1 MIKITAYILN
11 LFAPVVNWLGLF
23 GLGYMMEE
31 ENLQMFG
38 VWGVFALL
46 GLIFGL
52 RAYKLDI
59 PPRWFWSKSKND
71 LFRFSVAAVLGYAVS
86 IAMWPSAIYFV
97 TSFLGDII
105 SNMNV

>member
-11 LFAPVVNWLGLF
+11 LFAPVVNPLGLMGF
-23 GLGYMMEE
+23 FYIMSEANFL
-31 ENLQMFG
+31 MFG
-38 VWGVFALL
+38 VLGVFALL
-46 GLIFGL
+46 GLVFGL

-59 PPRWFWSKSKND
+59 APRWFWSKSKND
-71 LFRFSVAAVLGYAVS
+71 LFRFSVSAVLGYAVS

-97 TSFLGDII
+97 TSFLGNII